1 MDVHPIKNGINRYW
15 SIPTWHHQ
23 AEISEITMQHAFGLT
38 QQSNQTGFW
47 PMHQQYHL
55 SWLAFD
61 LDSDDPKMV
70 IVIPIKFHQPNDV
83 ASKFLA
89 IGDGH
94 VHLGRTITEKKNRNL
109 LIICIYLFQATKLKP
124 IFLGNL
130 VACISE
136 CTQLAWPSQLVA
148 MAHSNETCPVYG
160 RAQPAQP
167 APICWQKVTG
177 CYPQWS
183 CPLQWVLIPC
193 FPLRGPMFDVKPL
206 GIP

>member
-1 MDVHPIKNGINRYW
+1 MILCHVYNVY
-15 SIPTWHHQ
+15 TWHHQ
-23 AEISEITMQHAFGLT
+23 PEISEITKENAFGLT

-70 IVIPIKFHQPNDV
+70 IVIPIKFHQPIDV
-83 ASKFLA
+83 RRNSLQ
-89 IGDGH
+89 
-94 VHLGRTITEKKNRNL
+94 LGMVMFILGGPSQKINNFRNL
-109 LIICIYLFQATKLKP
+109 LICIYLFQATKLKP

-130 VACISE
+130 VAYISE
-136 CTQLAWPSQLVA
+136 WTQLAWPSQLVA

-193 FPLRGPMFDVKPL
+193 FPLKGPMFDVKPL
-206 GIP
+206 GIH